1 MVGGLLTIKLLSNM
15 LSIEAFG
22 RYALLFSVVTF
33 LVAVL
38 YTPLGQVNLR
48 FAIIAQKDSALLGYL
63 ALQRRIFIVISG
75 LSLLSLAGAGFWFG
89 QSGFWAM
96 LALTLA
102 MGVQVTQQ
110 YLLMAFRKRREN
122 GIAQLV
128 GAVTRP
134 AAVFLAIYLAGSDE
148 VNAIYG
154 LALGFLS
161 ITVVQ
166 IFYARK
172 LPAETGELSF
182 GVPNIAKYG
191 GTYMLIGLVT
201 ITVFAADRWVL
212 SLNGSLAQVA
222 IYAALMQVALAP
234 VAFSHAVLTRLVAP
248 VFFKTGRAGQFRLLL
263 LVWAGI
269 CVVVL
274 GAAVAFPVLIVTILT
289 NAEYAQYAY
298 LLPWMVAGLMLERT
312 AQVLEMKGSMQL
324 RTGIYIAPRVAVVIL
339 VPVLELLVFHYW
351 GFDWLVA
358 GMVSATLIGAIG
370 AAWANRRL

>member
-1 MVGGLLTIKLLSNM
+1 LKRELLWVIAGTLLTMVGGLLTIKLLSNM

-148 VNAIYG
+148 VNG
-154 LALGFLS
+154 W
-161 ITVVQ
+161 
-166 IFYARK
+166 R
-172 LPAETGELSF
+172 
-182 GVPNIAKYG
+182 
-191 GTYMLIGLVT
+191 
-201 ITVFAADRWVL
+201 
-212 SLNGSLAQVA
+212 
-222 IYAALMQVALAP
+222 
-234 VAFSHAVLTRLVAP
+234 
-248 VFFKTGRAGQFRLLL
+248 
-263 LVWAGI
+263 
-269 CVVVL
+269 
-274 GAAVAFPVLIVTILT
+274 
-289 NAEYAQYAY
+289 
-298 LLPWMVAGLMLERT
+298 
-312 AQVLEMKGSMQL
+312 
-324 RTGIYIAPRVAVVIL
+324 
-339 VPVLELLVFHYW
+339 W
-351 GFDWLVA
+351 GF
-358 GMVSATLIGAIG
+358 S
-370 AAWANRRL
+370 R